1 METNL
6 MIKKETGKE
15 VLKKVLCETHKI
27 TNITNEEINKAIEEL
42 QKQVI
47 EEMQNTNTDS
57 IAINSLTIFNI
68 FKCRFGIDDKG
79 RLKARKEVGT
89 LYFASEDVVKKAEAQ
104 ILQKLGR
111 IIINSRRNNKQET
124 EKLPGKSNI
133 NIAIHRS

>member
-1 METNL
+1 MKTNL

-27 TNITNEEINKAIEEL
+27 TNITDEEINKAIEEL

-68 FKCRFGIDDKG
+68 FKYRFGIDDKG
-79 RLKARKEVGT
+79 RLKTRKEVGT
-89 LYFASEDVVKKAEAQ
+89 LYFAS
-104 ILQKLGR
+104 
-111 IIINSRRNNKQET
+111 
-124 EKLPGKSNI
+124 
-133 NIAIHRS
+133 